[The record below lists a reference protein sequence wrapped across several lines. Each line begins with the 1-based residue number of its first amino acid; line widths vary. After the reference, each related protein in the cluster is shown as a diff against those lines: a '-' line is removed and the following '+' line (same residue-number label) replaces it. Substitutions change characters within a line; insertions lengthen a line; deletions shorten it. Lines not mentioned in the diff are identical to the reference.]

1 MRRRLVVTGVNGFVG
16 QHLAKQAAGD
26 GWSVHGIS
34 TQPAPAPG
42 IAEHLDGY
50 AGVDLRQQWPASAPT
65 DATVVHLAGLAAV
78 GPSFDDPQA
87 YIAGNSAMV
96 TNLGEAL
103 LRAGS
108 TGRIIGV
115 STGAVYASSPEG
127 SVHDETS
134 PVAFNSPYAVSKIL
148 VEHQLAYYR
157 GRGLDTVV
165 ARPFNH
171 FGPGQGRGFL
181 IPDLIARLRELPD
194 GQPLEVGNLDTRRDY
209 TDVRDIARAYLALA
223 EADTLHHDL
232 YNIAT
237 GETRA
242 GMSVVRMVCAAMGR
256 PVPETRIDPSKARPN
271 DPLSITGDPTRIKL
285 ELSWAPRRS
294 FTNSVDNLIRD
305 MRS

>member
-1 MRRRLVVTGVNGFVG
+1 MSRRLVVTGVNGFVG
-16 QHLAKQAAGD
+16 QHLARQAAGD

-34 TQPAPAPG
+34 TQPSPAPA
-42 IAEHLDGY
+42 IAEFLDGY
-50 AGVDLRQQWPASAPT
+50 AGADLRQQWPASTPT

-87 YIAGNSAMV
+87 YLTGNSAMV

-103 LRAGS
+103 LKAGTS
-108 TGRIIGV
+108 GRIIGV

-134 PVAFNSPYAVSKIL
+134 PIAFNSPYAVSKIL
-148 VEHQLAYYR
+148 VENQLAYYR

-181 IPDLIARLRELPD
+181 IPDLIARLRELPE
-194 GQPLEVGNLDTRRDY
+194 GQPLEVGNLTTRRDY
-209 TDVRDIARAYLALA
+209 TDVRDITRAYLALA
-223 EADTLHHDL
+223 NADTLQHDL

-237 GETRA
+237 GTARSGSEALSTVA
-242 GMSVVRMVCAAMGR
+242 QALGR
-256 PVPETRIDPSKARPN
+256 RSP
-271 DPLSITGDPTRIKL
+271 
-285 ELSWAPRRS
+285 ELSVDTSRLRPADPVSIAGSSHRLQAETGWIPTMS
-294 FTNSVDNLIRD
+294 FEQTVHDTIH
-305 MRS
+305 

>member
-1 MRRRLVVTGVNGFVG
+1 MSRQLVVTGVNGFVG
-16 QHLAKQAAGD
+16 QHLARQAAGD

-42 IAEHLDGY
+42 IAEYLDGY
-50 AGVDLRQQWPASAPT
+50 EGADLRQQWPTSTPT

-87 YIAGNSAMV
+87 YLTGNSAMV

-103 LRAGS
+103 LKAGA
-108 TGRIIGV
+108 TGRVIGV

-148 VEHQLAYYR
+148 VENQLAYYR

-181 IPDLIARLRELPD
+181 IPDLIARLRDLPD

-209 TDVRDIARAYLALA
+209 TDVRDITRAYLALA
-223 EADTLHHDL
+223 EADTLEYDL

-237 GETRA
+237 GTSR
-242 GMSVVRMVCAAMGR
+242 SGR
-256 PVPETRIDPSKARPN
+256 EVLEAICSSTGRELPQVDIDASRLRPN
-271 DPLSITGDPTRIKL
+271 DPISITGDAARLRGDTDWIPQQHFERTVA
-285 ELSWAPRRS
+285 EVAQH
-294 FTNSVDNLIRD
+294 
-305 MRS
+305 

>member
-1 MRRRLVVTGVNGFVG
+1 MSRRLVVTGVNGFVG

-26 GWSVHGIS
+26 GWSVYGIS
-34 TQPAPAPG
+34 TQTAPAPG

-50 AGVDLRQQWPASAPT
+50 AGADLRQQWPASAPT

-103 LRAGS
+103 LKAGS

-148 VEHQLAYYR
+148 VENQLAYYR

-209 TDVRDIARAYLALA
+209 TDVRDITRAYLALA
-223 EADTLHHDL
+223 EADTLRHHL
-232 YNIAT
+232 YNIASGT
-237 GETRA
+237 AR
-242 GMSVVRMVCAAMGR
+242 SGR
-256 PVPETRIDPSKARPN
+256 EVLEAICTALRRELPQVSTDTSRLRPN
-271 DPLSITGDPTRIKL
+271 DPVSIAGDASLLRADTGWVSQQRFDRTVAEVAQR
-285 ELSWAPRRS
+285 
-294 FTNSVDNLIRD
+294 
-305 MRS
+305 

>member
-1 MRRRLVVTGVNGFVG
+1 MSRRLVVTGVNGFVG
-16 QHLAKQAAGD
+16 QHLARQAAGD

-34 TQPAPAPG
+34 TQPAPAAA
-42 IAEHLDGY
+42 IAEFLDGY
-50 AGVDLRQQWPASAPT
+50 AGADLRQQWPASIPT
-65 DATVVHLAGLAAV
+65 DATIVHLAGLAAV

-87 YIAGNSAMV
+87 YLTGNSAMV

-103 LRAGS
+103 LKAEAS
-108 TGRIIGV
+108 GRVIGV

-148 VEHQLAYYR
+148 VENQLAYYR

-171 FGPGQGRGFL
+171 FGPGQSRGFL

-194 GQPLEVGNLDTRRDY
+194 GQPLEVGNLNTRRDY
-209 TDVRDIARAYLALA
+209 TDVRDITRAYLALA
-223 EADTLHHDL
+223 EADTLEHDL

-237 GETRA
+237 GTSRSGHEVLEA
-242 GMSVVRMVCAAMGR
+242 ICAATGR
-256 PVPETRIDPSKARPN
+256 KAPQVDTDASRLRPN
-271 DPLSITGDPTRIKL
+271 DPISITGDAARLREDTGWTPQEGFERTVAEVAQR
-285 ELSWAPRRS
+285 
-294 FTNSVDNLIRD
+294 
-305 MRS
+305 